1 MTTDTETTDLIVL
14 PKAEDIPSLYE
25 KDGELLKLVER
36 IEKDVRSHAIDAAT
50 DEGRKFATSL
60 ASKVSSSKVLIETA
74 GKNMTEEWRKKTAA
88 VNEVRKTA
96 VARLDALR
104 DEVKAPVQKWKD
116 AENERV
122 AAIQKKILTFDT
134 DQLTAAS
141 SSSELKALLTR
152 IEELEVTEDVFAE
165 FMMDAEEAK
174 AEALKKFGADL
185 KVAEEREAAEAELA
199 ELRAEKARR
208 QEEDEKRAAAEAKA
222 AEEAAA
228 EEARKKA
235 DEEREAQ
242 RAAEVKRREE
252 EAERKHQEEL
262 AAAKREAEEAAER
275 ERKRIADEKA
285 AEEARQEKARQDAKR
300 RKVVIAE
307 AMEDMRKIE
316 DRTMEGLLGA
326 MIDGRIRHFGAR
338 L

>member
-36 IEKDVRSHAIDAAT
+36 IEGDVRSHAIDATT

-88 VNEVRKTA
+88 VNDIKKVA

-122 AAIQKKILTFDT
+122 AAIQKQILTFDT

-141 SSSELKALLTR
+141 SAAELKALLTR
-152 IEELEVTEDVFAE
+152 IEALEVTEEVFAE
-165 FMMDAEEAK
+165 FHMDAEEAK
-174 AEALKKFGADL
+174 AEALKKYGADL

-208 QEEDEKRAAAEAKA
+208 EEEDAKR
-222 AEEAAA
+222 AA
-228 EEARKKA
+228 EEARK
-235 DEEREAQ
+235 
-242 RAAEVKRREE
+242 
-252 EAERKHQEEL
+252 
-262 AAAKREAEEAAER
+262 AEEAAARER
-275 ERKRIADEKA
+275 EAERQKEAELERARREEREKIEAEERHKREVAAAAEAERKRIADEKA
-285 AEEARQEKARQDAKR
+285 AEEARQEKARQNAKR
-300 RKVVIAE
+300 RETVIAE
-307 AMEDMRKIE
+307 AMEDMRKVE
-316 DRTMEGLLGA
+316 DRTMRGLLSA
-326 MIDGRIRHFGAR
+326 VIDGKVRHFEAK

>member
-25 KDGELLKLVER
+25 KDGELMKLVER
-36 IEKDVRSHAIDAAT
+36 IEGDVRSHAIDATT
-50 DEGRKFATSL
+50 DEGRKFATGL
-60 ASKVSSSKVLIETA
+60 ASKVSSSKVLIETT

-88 VNEVRKTA
+88 VNEIRKAA

-104 DEVKAPVQKWKD
+104 DEVKAPVQAWKD
-116 AENERV
+116 RENERV
-122 AAIQKKILTFDT
+122 AAIQKRILTFDT

-141 SSSELKALLTR
+141 SSAELKALLSR
-152 IEELEVTEDVFAE
+152 IEELQVTEEVFAE
-165 FMMDAEEAK
+165 FHMDAEEAK
-174 AEALKKFGADL
+174 AEALKKYQADL

-208 QEEDEKRAAAEAKA
+208 QAEDEKRAAEEARK

-228 EEARKKA
+228 KERDAERQKEAELERA
-235 DEEREAQ
+235 RREERE
-242 RAAEVKRREE
+242 KI
-252 EAERKHQEEL
+252 
-262 AAAKREAEEAAER
+262 EAEERHKREVAAAAEA

-285 AEEARQEKARQDAKR
+285 AEEARQEKARQNAKR
-300 RKVVIAE
+300 RKAVTAEILE
-307 AMEDMRKIE
+307 AMKSVEPRNMSGIVE
-316 DRTMEGLLGA
+316 A
-326 MIDGRIRHFGAR
+326 MIDGKIPHVEVR